1 MRSIYNNFLT
11 DIEIKSMLE
20 NKDIWMEPEEVFKRL
35 NKKEEMMNVEAKP
48 KRKPVA
54 KKAAAKTVRKKPNAR
69 KPKE

>member
-1 MRSIYNNFLT
+1 
-11 DIEIKSMLE
+11 
-20 NKDIWMEPEEVFKRL
+20 
-35 NKKEEMMNVEAKP
+35 MMNGEAKP